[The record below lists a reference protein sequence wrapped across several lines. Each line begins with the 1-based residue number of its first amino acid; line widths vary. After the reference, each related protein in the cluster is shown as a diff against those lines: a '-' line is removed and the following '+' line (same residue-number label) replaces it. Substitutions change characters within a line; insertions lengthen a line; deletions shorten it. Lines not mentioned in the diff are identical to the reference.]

1 MNYPNYSTEDFLL
14 DERFIAWVKQGE
26 NDAFWQ
32 GFVAVHPEKQTAV
45 HQARAIIL
53 ATAQLPVQ
61 PLSEQTQGAMWN
73 YIQERMHEDT
83 TPIRRIGQPWWWVAA
98 ASVVLVASWLSYQ
111 YLLPASQGISYE
123 TLVKEATISTN
134 QLIEVVNQKTV
145 PQLVNLP
152 DGSSVLLQ
160 KDSRLSFA
168 KRFLEDNN
176 RSVYLSGEAF
186 FEVKKN
192 PEKPFLVYANEL
204 ITKVLGTSFT
214 INAPAHDK
222 WVRVIVKTGRVSV
235 FTQRDADKKQKL
247 GNRELDGIVLT
258 PNQQITLN
266 RTELRFSKTLVPE
279 PELLTLSAER
289 LSFDFDDTPVIQ
301 IFETIEKA
309 YGVEIAYDEELLKK
323 CHLTASLSDEPL
335 YDKIRLICTGLNAHY
350 EVIDGQIIIHAKAC
364 E

>member
-1 MNYPNYSTEDFLL
+1 MNYPDYNTEDFLF
-14 DERFIAWVKQGE
+14 DERFVAWVKQGE

-32 GFVAVHPEKQTAV
+32 GFLTVHPEKQSSV
-45 HQARAIIL
+45 YQARSIIL
-53 ATAQLPVQ
+53 ATAQLPLV
-61 PLSEQTQGAMWN
+61 PLNNQTKGAMWQH
-73 YIQERMHEDT
+73 IQERMHEDT
-83 TPIRRIGQPWWWVAA
+83 TPVRPISKSWWWVVA
-98 ASVVLVASWLSYQ
+98 ASVVLVASWFSYQ
-111 YLLPASQGISYE
+111 FLMPSSQVISYE
-123 TLVKEATISTN
+123 TLVKEAIISN
-134 QLIEVVNQKTV
+134 NELIEVVNQKAD

-168 KRFLEDNN
+168 KRFLENSN

-192 PEKPFLVYANEL
+192 PEKPFLVFANEL
-204 ITKVLGTSFT
+204 VTKVLGTSFT
-214 INAPAHDK
+214 IKAPANDK

-279 PELLTLSAER
+279 PKLLTLSAER
-289 LSFDFDDTPVIQ
+289 LTFDFDDTPVMQ
-301 IFETIEKA
+301 IFDTIEKA
-309 YGVEIAYDEELLKK
+309 YGVQIAYDEELLKN
-323 CHLTASLSDEPL
+323 CHITASLSDEPL

-364 E
+364 D